1 MPTKTSRLLAI
12 VIFVAVLLM
21 TSVFANSSGRKD
33 KGKSKPKVAKT
44 SRKAAQKGKL
54 KPVLQ
59 PVRIDDDKDDEEK
72 EIEDVNGRKDW
83 FTFQRMYP
91 FDSIP
96 RDARQLAWQSR
107 VEELNSLELAWQSIG
122 PTPTASAFP
131 SNWGITSGRINTIA
145 VSPTNSQ
152 LILVGGATG
161 GIWRSTNGGTTFAPT
176 SDSQVD
182 LAVQSIAFSP
192 SNSSIVYAGMGDL
205 DGFYLGSGVLKSTD
219 SGQTWTR
226 VSNSTLPSPGVT
238 AKIEVDPTNPNRV
251 YLAQYANLG
260 AAGCCFAS
268 GFYLSTDGGVN
279 WTQTLPGLPRD
290 LVLNPA
296 TPQTLYL
303 GMTRVDDGGSLPGL
317 YRSTNGGSNWTRIYT
332 TPYDSTSDI
341 AVAVTPANSQAIYIY
356 TGGQINNVFETRV
369 EVSTNGGS
377 TWTNR
382 GSATLDRGQFGY
394 NTYIYVDPTN
404 VNTVYAGTRDVFKS
418 VNGGVSWTN
427 LTNNFT
433 TSGSYTPN
441 QSSAHPD
448 QHSFTFLPGSA
459 STIFIGNDGGI
470 WKSTNSGSTFASLN
484 SSLSFTMFVGYALHP
499 TNAAISYG
507 GTQDNGSQKRVAASS
522 QWREFISGDGGNC
535 VINPAAP
542 STVFST
548 YIYGTIFRFV
558 NDGDTFDA
566 SVGSNTIFG
575 ESDSSPRI
583 AFYPP
588 FTGNGVNSTL
598 YFGTWRLFTSTNLG
612 NSWSAPAG
620 SFDLTKGIT
629 ANGPDV
635 LSVIGVSRSNTSV
648 IYTGSAQGRVMV
660 SANGGA
666 TWTDITTGLPNRF
679 IKSIVVHPSNPSIAY
694 LTVSGFRS
702 SHVFQTTN
710 MGANWTDINGN
721 LPDIPTN
728 DLLIDPLNTS
738 TLYVGTDIGVFRS
751 VTGGTNWTSFNSGL
765 PPTIINQ
772 LVAQTGGTI
781 QAATYGRGAYQL
793 TGGTLPRP
801 KYDFDGD
808 GKADVAVF
816 RPSTGT
822 WFILN
827 SSNGSTTT
835 VVWGV
840 NGDTPVVA
848 DYDSDGKADIAV
860 YRPSNGTWYIRKSTD
875 TSLQIAGW
883 GTSTDKPVPGD
894 FDGDGKADVTVWR
907 PSNGTWYI
915 QKSSTGALQVVG
927 WGANGDIPISGVQ

>member
-1 MPTKTSRLLAI
+1 MPAKTSRLLTI
-12 VIFVAVLLM
+12 VVFVALLVM
-21 TSVFANSSGRKD
+21 TSVFANSSDQKGV
-33 KGKSKPKVAKT
+33 GKSKPKVVKAPRKT
-44 SRKAAQKGKL
+44 SQKRKP

-59 PVRIDDDKDDEEK
+59 PVQVDKDEEV
-72 EIEDVNGRKDW
+72 EDVNGRKDW
-83 FTFQRMYP
+83 FFFQRKYP
-91 FDSIP
+91 FDSLP
-96 RDARQLAWQSR
+96 TGARQLAWQAR
-107 VEELNSLELAWQSIG
+107 GEDLTSLELAWQAIG
-122 PTPTASAFP
+122 PAPTTSAFP
-131 SNWGITSGRINTIA
+131 SNWGITSGRIDTIA
-145 VSPTNSQ
+145 ISPTNSQ

-161 GIWRSTNGGTTFAPT
+161 GIWRSTDGGATFVPT
-176 SDSQVD
+176 SDNQVD

-192 SNSSIVYAGMGDL
+192 SNSSIVYAGMGDM

-219 SGQTWTR
+219 SGQTWAR
-226 VSNSTLPSPGVT
+226 VSNLSLPAPGVT
-238 AKIEVDPTNPNRV
+238 AKIEIDPTNSNRV
-251 YLAQYANLG
+251 YMAQYANLG
-260 AAGCCFAS
+260 ASGCCFSS

-279 WTQTLPGLPRD
+279 WMKTIPGLPRD

-303 GMTRVDDGGSLPGL
+303 GMARVDDGVGLPGL
-317 YRSTNGGSNWTRIYT
+317 YRSTNGGSSWSRIYT
-332 TPYDSTSDI
+332 TPYDANTTSDV
-341 AVAVTPANSQAIYIY
+341 AVAVTPANSQVIYVY
-356 TGGQINNVFETRV
+356 TGGRINNVFETRV

-404 VNTVYAGTRDVFKS
+404 ANTVYAGTRDVFKS
-418 VNGGVSWTN
+418 LNGGVSWTN

-433 TSGSYTPN
+433 VAGNYTPN
-441 QSSAHPD
+441 LSNTHPD
-448 QHSFTFLPGSA
+448 QHAFTFLPGSA

-470 WKSTNSGSTFASLN
+470 WKSTNSGTTFASLN
-484 SSLSFTMFVGYALHP
+484 STLSFTMFVGYALHP

-507 GTQDNGSQKRVAASS
+507 GTQDNGSQKRLAAPG

-535 VINPAAP
+535 VINPLTP
-542 STVFST
+542 STIFST
-548 YIYGTIFRFV
+548 YIYGSIFRFL
-558 NDGDTFDA
+558 NNGDTFDQT
-566 SVGSNTIFG
+566 VGSNSTFG
-575 ESDSSPRI
+575 EPDSNPRI

-612 NSWSAPAG
+612 TNWSPPAG
-620 SFDLTKGIT
+620 TFDLTKGIT
-629 ANGPDV
+629 TSGPDV
-635 LSVIGVSRSNTSV
+635 LSAIGVSRSNTSV
-648 IYTGSAQGRVMV
+648 IYTGSAQGRAMV
-660 SANGGA
+660 STNGGT

-679 IKSIVVHPSNPSIAY
+679 IKSISVHPTNPSMAY

-702 SHVFQTTN
+702 SHVFQTIN
-710 MGANWTDINGN
+710 MGATWIDINGN

-728 DLLIDPLNTS
+728 ALLIDPLNTS

-751 VTGGTNWTSFNSGL
+751 TIGGTNWTSFNGGL
-765 PPTIINQ
+765 PPAIVNQ

-808 GKADVAVF
+808 SKADVAVF

-835 VVWGV
+835 VVWGA
-840 NGDTPVVA
+840 NGDTVVPA
-848 DYDSDGKADIAV
+848 DYDNDGKTDIAV
-860 YRPSNGTWYIRKSTD
+860 FRPSNGTWYIRRSTD
-875 TSLQIAGW
+875 LGLQLVGW
-883 GTSTDKPVPGD
+883 GVSTDKPAPGD
-894 FDGDGKADVTVWR
+894 FDGDSKADVTVFR

-915 QKSSTGALQVVG
+915 QKSTTGTMQVVG
-927 WGANGDIPISGVQ
+927 WGTSGDIPVSGVP